1 MDPLITVS
9 QDHNKVYE
17 MTNLYQKL
25 LQGVNFFNVV
35 EYVNTLNKLFRDSII
50 PHFEFE
56 EKEIFPVALS
66 KKNPSLDNIVSELL
80 QEHRQITEKLARL
93 NMVNKNIAN
102 NPNATQRE
110 KDGLLATCTA
120 LTRELANHSQKEDSE
135 LYPFLK
141 DIIFKM
147 K

>member
-1 MDPLITVS
+1 M
-9 QDHNKVYE
+9 
-17 MTNLYQKL
+17 YQKL
-25 LQGVNFFNVV
+25 LQGVNFFDVV
-35 EYVNTLNKLFRDSII
+35 EYIKALNKLFRDSII

-56 EKEIFPVALS
+56 ENEIFPVAFP
-66 KKNPSLDNIVSELL
+66 KKEVGLDNIVSELL
-80 QEHRQITEKLARL
+80 QEHKQIMGRLAQL
-93 NMVNKNIAN
+93 NAANTNIAN
-102 NPNATQRE
+102 NPNATQKE
-110 KDGLLATCTA
+110 KDALLASCTA